1 MQVVPTDKVERQDIS
16 AIKGL
21 KSYKEGVST
30 MEYKY
35 ISSIPKP
42 LLNDFVNG
50 RVIPFVGAGFS
61 KNADIPDGLS
71 MPDWNELGKIVADEI
86 PDYHYD
92 NNAIDALSYY
102 EDLYSRAK
110 LIELLMKELH
120 FGKVQPGSTYKA
132 FCELFTGTICTT
144 NFDSLIEDSMT
155 LLHRPIPVIVTK
167 DRLPIG
173 SGKDNKIVKLHG
185 DFNHPDK
192 MVITEHDYD
201 VYLDQNPVLATY
213 VANLFIANT
222 LLLIGYS
229 LDDIDF
235 RSVWQIINSRLGR
248 MAQPAY
254 CITVGASSE
263 KVARY
268 KRRNIRIINL
278 KGQPQ
283 NYKTILHD
291 FFVEINEYICI
302 EKDKTTKSTNEKI
315 NEQMKIPAE
324 DNKLCFISCSM
335 SRIAQLS
342 NLINP
347 TLQTLGITP
356 VRIDDMLM
364 PYDNWIDISR
374 TAIRK
379 SKAAIIDVSDSS
391 SNVMIELG
399 LIKSTTPK
407 NNVLILCE
415 KNTVLP
421 VSLINQRVLTY
432 TFDITN
438 EKDNYYFSKELKEW
452 CRSVFNIISTS
463 YDNNNNKHV
472 AFADAYELLKKEDYS
487 ACIVSA
493 YSELENHIFSHH
505 TDFETN
511 DKGVICEIFRINQYI
526 SNNYDSDYYKEIM
539 TLHNNIVHQ
548 GYIATLKEAEDFL
561 RFVTECREALDNFK
575 KKNQKKQILW
585 VDDSPENNV
594 YERNVLEQYGLDF
607 TLALST
613 QQALDFMQHNK
624 FALIISDM
632 RRKEGE
638 DEGYVLLDNIRKNN
652 KEIPFIVYAGSSK
665 EEYKNEI
672 LKRGGQDYTNTPRE
686 LIDAVINTLLINL

>member
-192 MVITEHDYD
+192 MV
-201 VYLDQNPVLATY
+201 
-213 VANLFIANT
+213 
-222 LLLIGYS
+222 
-229 LDDIDF
+229 
-235 RSVWQIINSRLGR
+235 
-248 MAQPAY
+248 
-254 CITVGASSE
+254 
-263 KVARY
+263 
-268 KRRNIRIINL
+268 
-278 KGQPQ
+278 
-283 NYKTILHD
+283 
-291 FFVEINEYICI
+291 I

-585 VDDSPENNV
+585 VDDRPENNV

-638 DEGYVLLDNIRKNN
+638 DEGYVLLDKIRKNN